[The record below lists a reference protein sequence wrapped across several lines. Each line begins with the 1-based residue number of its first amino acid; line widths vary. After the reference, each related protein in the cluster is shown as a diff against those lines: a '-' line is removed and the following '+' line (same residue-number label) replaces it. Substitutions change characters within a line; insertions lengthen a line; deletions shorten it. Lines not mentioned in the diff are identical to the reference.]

1 MTDCYTFNLSLTTL
15 VRREKMNEARY
26 RHGLQKMTQKIFAF
40 GGSRLAPE
48 VGSAEVY
55 DVVQN
60 SWKNL
65 PDMPEVGDE
74 VTCARVQNQIF
85 LTGARFRLISYD
97 IHTEA
102 YSCVG

>member
-1 MTDCYTFNLSLTTL
+1 
-15 VRREKMNEARY
+15 
-26 RHGLQKMTQKIFAF
+26 MTQKIFAF

-74 VTCARVQNQIF
+74 VTCARV
-85 LTGARFRLISYD
+85 
-97 IHTEA
+97 
-102 YSCVG
+102 